1 MRNRIVPGEFMSATQ
16 KSWRGL
22 GSEAVACHETKAR
35 RTARRRKEEEDAIW
49 SFSLSCVSVCDCG
62 VSDGLNMQGCMSLY
76 RCSEQR
82 LKSLAIV
89 DLVKWNQPTNWTGLL
104 LLIKLL
110 HIRPFKTRF
119 PFKEAMQRIQPYKA
133 IIWWC
138 VRLTSNYECFSISP
152 ESPQCMQGRFQENS
166 PPITI
171 KEKIFKTRNIRH

>member
-1 MRNRIVPGEFMSATQ
+1 MTKRIVPGEFMSATQ
-16 KSWRGL
+16 KSWSGL

-76 RCSEQR
+76 SCSEQR

-110 HIRPFKTRF
+110 HILYRLPFKTCF
-119 PFKEAMQRIQPYKA
+119 PFKETMRRIQAYKA
-133 IIWWC
+133 ILSWC
-138 VRLTSNYECFSISP
+138 VRVSSNYECFSISP
-152 ESPQCMQGRFQENS
+152 VSATMHAG
-166 PPITI
+166 PIPGKFT
-171 KEKIFKTRNIRH
+171 THHY